1 MSDEG
6 SKEAKKMAFIL
17 MNVKVGTEQKVL
29 EEIKKIPQVKEAYI
43 TMGGRDMIVK
53 VVGSNIREI
62 YDVVLNQIRHMPYIS
77 QTVTLVVA
85 GEVKEE
91 A

>member
-1 MSDEG
+1 MSET
-6 SKEAKKMAFIL
+6 EAKKMAFIL

-29 EEIKKIPQVKEAYI
+29 DEVTKIPQVKEAYI

-53 VVGSNIREI
+53 VVGSNIWEI

-85 GEVKEE
+85 GDNEE
-91 A
+91 NTQ